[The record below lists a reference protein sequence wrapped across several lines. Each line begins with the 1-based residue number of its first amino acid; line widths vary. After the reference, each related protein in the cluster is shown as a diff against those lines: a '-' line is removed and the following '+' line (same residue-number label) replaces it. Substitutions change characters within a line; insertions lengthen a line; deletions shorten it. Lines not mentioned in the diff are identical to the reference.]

1 MLISAQDP
9 KPQKQAP
16 NLTKLQ
22 QDNKYLLQPF
32 YLGPPQQAAALR
44 FGARRSARPCGGCA
58 ALVWPDGHPAASLGR
73 LALRA
78 MAAASPAHKKNKPHK
93 SRACL

>member
-22 QDNKYLLQPF
+22 QDNKNLLQPF
-32 YLGPPQQAAALR
+32 YLGPPQLRCGATLWGSQVCSALR
-44 FGARRSARPCGGCA
+44 RFAPRSGLTATP
-58 ALVWPDGHPAASLGR
+58 
-73 LALRA
+73 
-78 MAAASPAHKKNKPHK
+78 PH
-93 SRACL
+93 R